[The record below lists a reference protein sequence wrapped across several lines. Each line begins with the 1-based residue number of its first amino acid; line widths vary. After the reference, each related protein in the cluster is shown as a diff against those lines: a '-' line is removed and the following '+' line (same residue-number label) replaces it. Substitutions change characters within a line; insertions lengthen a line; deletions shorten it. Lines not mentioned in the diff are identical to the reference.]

1 MSHSFFSSAQKF
13 LTYAIILFMKRF
25 TVLDLLDLDL
35 KEHNHLQLKCIAGR
49 SGLSREIPTEKISR
63 PGLALAGYFVD
74 FSSDSIQLFGRGEQ
88 SYLQML
94 EERNEWENIHKLF
107 SYNIPCLIFIGGAK
121 PSEQFVD
128 LAEKN
133 ATAVLTTPL
142 ESATFSRRAYALL
155 DEVFA
160 QSQTIHGVLV
170 EVYGIGILITGD
182 SGIGKSETALELIER
197 GHRLISDDTVK
208 IRKLSDN
215 YLIGSGE
222 NPMLAHHM
230 EIRGIGIINLQ
241 TLFGVGA
248 IREKKQVQLSV
259 RLEKWDEKKNYDRLG
274 DQDTC
279 TIMGITIPQVV
290 FPVSPGRNIPS
301 LIETAARNE
310 RLKKLG
316 YYSSKEFDQ
325 SVLKWLESQAAR
337 KLYYNTDRK

>member
-1 MSHSFFSSAQKF
+1 MSE
-13 LTYAIILFMKRF
+13 F

-35 KEHNHLQLKCIAGR
+35 KQHNHLQLTCIAGR
-49 SGLSREIPTEKISR
+49 SGLSKVIPNDKISR
-63 PGLALAGYFVD
+63 PGLALAGYFTD
-74 FSSDSIQLFGRGEQ
+74 FSWDSIQLFGRGEQ
-88 SYLQML
+88 SYLSVL
-94 EERNEWENIHKLF
+94 EKDNDWKNIEKLF
-107 SYNIPCLIFIGGAK
+107 SYNLPCVIFIGGAA
-121 PSEQFVD
+121 PSEHFMD
-128 LAEKN
+128 IAEKN
-133 ATAVLTTPL
+133 ATAILSTPL
-142 ESATFSRRAYALL
+142 DSAVFSRRVYALL

-160 QSQTIHGVLV
+160 KTETIHGVLV

-208 IRKLSDN
+208 LKKLSDN
-215 YLIGSGE
+215 YLVGSGE

-259 RLEKWDEKKNYDRLG
+259 KLEKWDEKKDYDRLG
-274 DQDTC
+274 DQTNT
-279 TIMGITIPQVV
+279 TIMGITIPEVV

-316 YYSSKEFDQ
+316 YYSAKEFDQ

-337 KLYYNTDRK
+337 RLYYNTDSLEEE